1 MSFMKEFIPGIDGEG
16 EKDEGECDD
25 DDEEVKEE
33 EEEESFDEGGGIL
46 HPPLSMMRGRR
57 KVDTESLG
65 SRALD
70 PQFRT
75 FLCNPHPSALPALIL
90 HFQHLLSQALA
101 AERVQRAQKWYDF
114 VNSSFTTNQRPL

>member
-25 DDEEVKEE
+25 YDDDEEEKEE

-65 SRALD
+65 SRAD
-70 PQFRT
+70 VRRVEEKEVFDESGAPREEVRRRQD
-75 FLCNPHPSALPALIL
+75 
-90 HFQHLLSQALA
+90 HLW
-101 AERVQRAQKWYDF
+101 E
-114 VNSSFTTNQRPL
+114 